1 MPDTTYAANLLV
13 STWGRELFRET
24 EDMIYFK
31 RFMGDGK
38 NNIIQAKHEL
48 DGKEGDDVTFGLLMK
63 LSGSGISGDGTLE
76 GNEEALVTFDM
87 NVTIDQERNA
97 VRSKG
102 RLHDRSHYFD
112 FRTNAKDLLAIWLA
126 EFIDTDIFDTL
137 SASPTRALGEDQ
149 AGAYRYDGTFKSSL
163 ATGDVVTTKAFN
175 ILSKIALLPYNS
187 AELPMRPVKV
197 DGKDHYVL
205 ILHPEA
211 LYDLKQDSTWNQAN
225 REARERG
232 KENPIFRGSSYYYDG
247 LVIHSHKNITLFTN
261 GGGASVRGSL
271 NLLLG
276 AQAGV
281 YAVAD
286 GMLWNE
292 KTFDYGAKRGIAAG
306 QIYGFAKSK
315 FNNEDFSTLVY
326 CTSNTQLAA

>member
-1 MPDTTYAANLLV
+1 MADTTYASALLV
-13 STWGRELFRET
+13 STWGRELFREA

-63 LSGSGISGDGTLE
+63 LSGSGVTGDGTLE
-76 GNEEALVTFDM
+76 GNEEALVTYDM
-87 NVTIDQERNA
+87 NVTIDQVRNA

-102 RLHDRSHYFD
+102 RLHDRSHYFN
-112 FRTNAKDLLAIWLA
+112 FRQNGKDLLAIWLA
-126 EFIDTDIFDTL
+126 EYIDTDIFDTL
-137 SASPTRALGEDQ
+137 SASPTRTLGEDA
-149 AGAYRYDGTFKSSL
+149 AGTYRFDSTYKSSL
-163 ATGDVVTTKAFN
+163 ASGDVITTKAFN
-175 ILSKIALLPYNS
+175 ILSKIALVPYNA
-187 AELPMRPVKV
+187 AELPMRPVKI
-197 DGKDHYVL
+197 DGKDHFVL

-225 REARERG
+225 REARERS
-232 KENPIFRGSSYYYDG
+232 KENPIFKGASYYYDG

-261 GGGASVRGSL
+261 GGGDSVRGSD

-286 GMLWNE
+286 EMLWNE
-292 KTFDYGAKRGIAAG
+292 KTFDYGNKRGIAAG
-306 QIYGFAKSK
+306 QIYGFKKSK
-315 FNNEDFSTLVY
+315 FNSEDFSVLDYV
-326 CTSNTQLAA
+326 TSNTQLGA